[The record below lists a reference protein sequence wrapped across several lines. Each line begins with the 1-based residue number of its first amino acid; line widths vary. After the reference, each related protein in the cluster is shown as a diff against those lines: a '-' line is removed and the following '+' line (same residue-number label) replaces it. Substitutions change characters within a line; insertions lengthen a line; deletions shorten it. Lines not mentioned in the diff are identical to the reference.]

1 MTAGHRNPRM
11 GDRRVARRSQAR
23 AVACRVTISLRR
35 LVAIALLCP
44 ALAVAGCSTG
54 SASHAPG
61 NNSSASQAAPAPT
74 DAAGLTDLLHRGI
87 ATVNTV
93 HLVLNVTAPNQTIN
107 SEGDAKLAGGTLQ
120 ALDITEQLGSVGKRR
135 LVIVDNA
142 TYAQVP
148 GAVNAAGKPWVSVN
162 RDSTN
167 PTVRNLAASL
177 EAVRR
182 SASLDHFSSFAAAAQ
197 TVQLVGKETID
208 GAPVN
213 HYTVNV
219 DVAKLPE
226 STPGRQALLGA
237 GITMLP
243 IGLYVDD
250 QGRPVKATQDL
261 TVQGQ
266 HTSTVITLSKFN
278 APVSISA
285 PPADQ
290 VSTT

>member
-1 MTAGHRNPRM
+1 M
-11 GDRRVARRSQAR
+11 
-23 AVACRVTISLRR
+23 RR
-35 LVAIALLCP
+35 LVAVALLCP
-44 ALAVAGCSTG
+44 AIAVAGCSSG
-54 SASHAPG
+54 GASHPPA

-74 DAAGLTDLLHRGI
+74 DAAGLADLLRRGI
-87 ATVNTV
+87 SSVRTV
-93 HLVLNVTAPNQTIN
+93 HLVLAVTAPNQTIN
-107 SEGDAKLAGGTLQ
+107 SEGDAKVAGGTLQ
-120 ALDITEQLGSVGKRR
+120 ALDITEQLGSAGKRR
-135 LVIVDNA
+135 LIIVDNG

-148 GAVNAAGKPWVSVN
+148 GAANAAGKPWVSVS

-182 SASLDHFSSFAAAAQ
+182 SASLDHFSSFASAAQ
-197 TVQLVGKETID
+197 SVQLVGKDTVD
-208 GAPVN
+208 GTPVN
-213 HYTVNV
+213 HYLVNV

-243 IGLYVDD
+243 IGLYVDE

-266 HTSTVITLSKFN
+266 HTTTVISLSKFN

-285 PPADQ
+285 PPPDQ
-290 VSTT
+290 VSTA